1 MYVDIFN
8 TNNQYD
14 LIVADPPWRQ
24 SKGGKKSVRPN
35 TSGKSLDYP
44 TCSMEEIK
52 NHLKVATDLTE
63 ENSILFLWTIDK
75 YLFEAEEIAK
85 SLGYKIHA
93 RMI

>member
-35 TSGKSLDYP
+35 TSGKNLDYP
-44 TCSMEEIK
+44 TCSIEEIR
-52 NHLKVATDLTE
+52 NHLKVATDLRE
-63 ENSILFLWTIDK
+63 ENSILFRHTFSIYSPIRTRIL
-75 YLFEAEEIAK
+75 
-85 SLGYKIHA
+85 SLLLQ
-93 RMI
+93 R